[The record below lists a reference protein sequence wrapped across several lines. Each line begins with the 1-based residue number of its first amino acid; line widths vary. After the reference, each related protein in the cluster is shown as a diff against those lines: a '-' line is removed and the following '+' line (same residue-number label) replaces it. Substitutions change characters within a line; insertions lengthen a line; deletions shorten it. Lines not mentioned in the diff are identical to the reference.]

1 MNIPKSIT
9 TAATRAT
16 ILKRQIA
23 DLTIEYEACKDIIR
37 PWAIGIYDEDKKDG
51 EIITSLEVPTDE
63 GTLMVIFPKDSP
75 TAINGKTLGTITEIM
90 PLPISRFAV
99 IQDWKFHKDFYSHWK
114 TSEDDKGPFKLS
126 ELKLMLSIIEWK
138 RATPRVEPAK

>member
-1 MNIPKSIT
+1 MKIPKNIT

-23 DLTIEYEACKDIIR
+23 DLTIELEACKEVIR
-37 PWAIGIYDEDKKDG
+37 PWAIEIYDEDKEEG
-51 EIITSLEVPTDE
+51 QITTSLEVPTNE

-75 TAINGKTLGTITEIM
+75 KVIDGKNLETITEIM
-90 PLPISRFAV
+90 PIPISRFAV
-99 IQDWKFHKDFYSHWK
+99 IQAWKFHKDFYSHWK
-114 TSEDDKGPFKLS
+114 TSEEDKGPFKQS
-126 ELKLMLSIIEWK
+126 ELKLMLSIIEWN